1 MNSRPTLR
9 SVAALAGVSSA
20 TASKALAG
28 LPVSSENLAKV
39 KSAADELGYVANS
52 AARSMRVSE
61 TMTIGIVMNMGVH
74 PGTELMRILQS
85 TIEDLEQRGYTILLS
100 VGGRHEAEV
109 DLALRRLVERRV
121 DGLFFWNAQ
130 PVESLKLYRST
141 KIPVFAVGW
150 RDPACS
156 DLPLITVDT
165 TAACRQAAEALRG
178 LGHRVVAEF
187 RGPDDAPMPAI
198 MEEAAAAAGLE
209 YRRPPVEFEQE
220 QVNRYL
226 AEIAEAPD
234 RPTVLTT
241 HYSSVLQVIS
251 ACELAGLRIPEDIS
265 ILSTTDSEGAALLKT
280 PVTALATD
288 YSLLGHASASA
299 MLRAI
304 DGERPEDV
312 LVEDSVWL
320 VERAS
325 FGPVPPA
332 AGGRGRRPSAVRAR
346 R

>member
-1 MNSRPTLR
+1 
-9 SVAALAGVSSA
+9 
-20 TASKALAG
+20 
-28 LPVSSENLAKV
+28 
-39 KSAADELGYVANS
+39 
-52 AARSMRVSE
+52 
-61 TMTIGIVMNMGVH
+61 
-74 PGTELMRILQS
+74 
-85 TIEDLEQRGYTILLS
+85 
-100 VGGRHEAEV
+100 
-109 DLALRRLVERRV
+109 
-121 DGLFFWNAQ
+121 
-130 PVESLKLYRST
+130 
-141 KIPVFAVGW
+141 
-150 RDPACS
+150 
-156 DLPLITVDT
+156 
-165 TAACRQAAEALRG
+165 
-178 LGHRVVAEF
+178 
-187 RGPDDAPMPAI
+187 
-198 MEEAAAAAGLE
+198 
-209 YRRPPVEFEQE
+209 
-220 QVNRYL
+220 
-226 AEIAEAPD
+226 
-234 RPTVLTT
+234 VLTT

-325 FGPVPPA
+325 FGPVPPT